1 MPKILV
7 TNTEFKD
14 KEYDLKDE
22 SVSIGRMEDNQIEL
36 SEASLSSHHAL
47 LNRHES
53 GNYLLKDNGSTNG
66 TYLNGEKLTGE
77 KLLKNGDKIRFGQL
91 MCDYHSEIAVE
102 EPAVEPTESSEKKKP
117 GSPPPTSSAPATA
130 ATPPG
135 GAAPMTSVAPAN
147 FKDLKKDK
155 SPLSVINV
163 ILTFVAGLCVAV
175 TLGRLLG
182 FI

>member
-102 EPAVEPTESSEKKKP
+102 EPAVEPTESSEKKKAGISAAHLISP
-117 GSPPPTSSAPATA
+117 GDRRHSS
-130 ATPPG
+130 G
-135 GAAPMTSVAPAN
+135 GRCAN
-147 FKDLKKDK
+147 DLGGSGKFQRPQERQKPVVRD
-155 SPLSVINV
+155 
-163 ILTFVAGLCVAV
+163 
-175 TLGRLLG
+175 
-182 FI
+182 